1 MFLSSVWDGV
11 LSYGGE
17 SRKGD
22 LQGLVNAEGC
32 WILRRPSGTLKA
44 RVQNG
49 VLAISPKFPRA
60 TNAAL
65 PLVSSPPVGPSA
77 AIPLSHAH
85 THSSGVPAC
94 VTPLTNRMGCLV
106 HASGMPWP
114 CGFRQDSAC
123 FCWNPFGAWPDQMNK
138 LNLSLS
144 PTGSK
149 EVEGEVPMQF

>member
-65 PLVSSPPVGPSA
+65 PLVSSPPVG
-77 AIPLSHAH
+77 
-85 THSSGVPAC
+85 TQCRHSSLPCTHPFLRGSSMRNTIDKSHGVLGAC
-94 VTPLTNRMGCLV
+94 QLYAMAVRLQTGLCL
-106 HASGMPWP
+106 
-114 CGFRQDSAC
+114 
-123 FCWNPFGAWPDQMNK
+123 
-138 LNLSLS
+138 LLLESLW
-144 PTGSK
+144 GLA
-149 EVEGEVPMQF
+149 